1 LPRLGL
7 CSLGD
12 NDWWNKPAALRVYTE
27 LTTSPDIK
35 QGFRV
40 QAGWDKYYLLTLI
53 LETNTHKLRLG
64 KEWDVSFDVSPKVL

>member
-1 LPRLGL
+1 MPRLGL

-12 NDWWNKPAALRVYTE
+12 NDWWNKPAVLRVYTE